1 MLCHELKHLAP
12 QGIDKVP
19 STFFPKHCILC
30 DVLSA
35 RVPAQSL
42 LQFQPWTPAIR
53 TQLRLPEKG
62 GSLQAHSLPFQGAAA
77 CQNLHSSFQWHLAS
91 IAEANPAVSHG
102 AYAPAVN
109 GVSVLAGSCPI
120 TICWA
125 AQWWQRYVF
134 CSAKA
139 SICLGVSASGISSP
153 LYLPSCKQLKKPG
166 SLLVFP
172 Y

>member
-1 MLCHELKHLAP
+1 MLCDELKHLAP
-12 QGIDKVP
+12 RGIEKVP
-19 STFFPKHCILC
+19 STFFPKHCILR

-35 RVPAQSL
+35 SVPAQSS
-42 LQFQPWTPAIR
+42 LQFQSWTPAIR
-53 TQLRLPEKG
+53 TQIAWKRR
-62 GSLQAHSLPFQGAAA
+62 SLQAHSLPFQGVAA
-77 CQNLHSSFQWHLAS
+77 CQYLHSSFQWHLAS
-91 IAEANPAVSHG
+91 ICGANPAVSHH

-125 AQWWQRYVF
+125 AQWQQRYVL
-134 CSAKA
+134 CSAKD

-166 SLLVFP
+166 SLLFFFP